1 MSSMLLAQI
10 ALLLPLAIA
19 LFLMVV
25 APIRRAGKPAGALS
39 VAGALVSLGASLV
52 LFAQALGNHE
62 LGRQTMR
69 WLPHSALEA
78 GGHAKS
84 IIEVGIHLDG
94 LSVSML
100 VVVCFVAACVQIF
113 SLGYMAHEPPAD
125 FGRYFTWQSLFLF
138 AMNTLVI
145 APNLLQFFLGWELVG
160 LASYL
165 LIGFYYKKPSAARA
179 ALKAFWTTK
188 FADMGLVAGLI
199 LLFLDTGSFEWTV
212 TAPRANWVAGLLF
225 IAVMGKSA
233 QFPLHIWLPDAMEGP
248 TPVSALLH
256 AATMVA
262 AGVFLVVRADPL
274 YQQAPDA
281 REIMAYIG
289 GFTALFAACIA
300 VVQNDIK
307 KVLAYS
313 TCSQLG
319 YMVCALG
326 AGSQIG
332 GFFHLTTHAFFKAML
347 FLAAGGLIHAVHSN
361 DIRHMGGLAKKMT
374 LTSATFILGA
384 LALAGVPGL
393 AGYFSKDFILEQV
406 EHQHFYVPLAALLIA
421 AFLTAFYMGRVVFIA
436 LFGEPSEHARHAH
449 ESGISMTLPLV
460 MLAVPAAVSGYFVTT
475 LTGLYAEP
483 QALHFVSTIGG
494 VASAL
499 ALSGIGLSY
508 FMFGAPKGGAG
519 LRAAFAP
526 LGRIAA
532 SGAVDR
538 FWLMAYR
545 KGLNTVAHAIGWF
558 DRYIVDGLVNVVG
571 YMTLSLGAR
580 LRPLQTGN
588 IQDYLYAI
596 VAAAALMGL
605 YGAVRAS

>member
-1 MSSMLLAQI
+1 MTPLELAQI
-10 ALLLPLAIA
+10 SLFLPLAIA
-19 LFLMVV
+19 LFLAVV
-25 APIRRAGKPAGALS
+25 APVRRAGKPAGAMS
-39 VAGALVSLGASLV
+39 VAGALVALVSSLM
-52 LFAQALGNHE
+52 LFAQVFDLHDLA
-62 LGRQTMR
+62 RTTIK
-69 WLPHSALEA
+69 WLPHSALVSNV
-78 GGHAKS
+78 HAKGV
-84 IIEVGIHLDG
+84 IELGIHLDG

-113 SLGYMAHEPPAD
+113 SLGYMGHEPAND
-125 FGRYFTWQSLFLF
+125 FGRYFMWQSLFLF

-145 APNLLQFFLGWELVG
+145 APNLMQFFLGWELVG

-188 FADMGLVAGLI
+188 LADMGLVAGLI
-199 LLFLDTGSFEWTV
+199 VLFLATGSFEWTV
-212 TAPRANWVAGLLF
+212 KTDQANLVALLLF
-225 IAVMGKSA
+225 LAVMGKSA

-281 REIMAYIG
+281 REVMAYVG

-326 AGSQIG
+326 AGSQVA

-361 DIRHMGGLAKKMT
+361 DIRHMGGMFSKMK
-374 LTSATFILGA
+374 LTSTAFILGA
-384 LALAGVPGL
+384 LALAGFPGL
-393 AGYFSKDFILEQV
+393 SGFFSKDLILEKV
-406 EHQHFYVPLAALLIA
+406 EHHGLYVPLAMLLIA
-421 AFLTAFYMGRVVFIA
+421 AFLTAFYMGRVVFVA
-436 LFGEPSEHARHAH
+436 LFGQPTEHAEHAH
-449 ESGISMTLPLV
+449 ESGPSMTIPLV
-460 MLAVPAAVSGYFVTT
+460 MLAIPAAVSGY
-475 LTGLYAEP
+475 LGADLSSLYAEP
-483 QALHFVSTIGG
+483 EHFHLSTVGI
-494 VASAL
+494 VATSL
-499 ALSGIGLSY
+499 GIAGMGTAY
-508 FMFGAPKGGAG
+508 FMFGGPKGGAG
-519 LRAAFAP
+519 IRAVFAP

-538 FWLMAYR
+538 LWLTAYR
-545 KGLNTVAHAIGWF
+545 KGLNGVANAAGWF
-558 DRYIVDGLVNVVG
+558 DRYVVDGLVNAVG
-571 YMTLSLGAR
+571 YWTLELGAR

-588 IQDYLYAI
+588 VQDYLYAI